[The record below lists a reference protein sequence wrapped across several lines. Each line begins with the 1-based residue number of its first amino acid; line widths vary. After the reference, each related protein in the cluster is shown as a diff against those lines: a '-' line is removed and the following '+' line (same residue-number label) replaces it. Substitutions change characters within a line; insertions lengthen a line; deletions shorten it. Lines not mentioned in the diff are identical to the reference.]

1 MVCSSSSMAMNC
13 VTFSNI
19 GNSQRSAAKRS
30 HDGENSR
37 YKIWVAPLECMMKIR
52 SSQSHCEKF
61 ILEEFT
67 IALTFAQDHDHD
79 RMTREVLART
89 TM

>member
-1 MVCSSSSMAMNC
+1 
-13 VTFSNI
+13 
-19 GNSQRSAAKRS
+19 
-30 HDGENSR
+30 
-37 YKIWVAPLECMMKIR
+37 MKIR